1 MGWYDGEEITAAQR
15 EMLGHMEGREHTI
28 RVSPRQGVPYING
41 IDGVT
46 GMQYLNTGYG
56 RKGRERRTGQP
67 EQIEKMVFSI

>member
-46 GMQYLNTGYG
+46 GMQYL
-56 RKGRERRTGQP
+56 KIP
-67 EQIEKMVFSI
+67 DMVEKEGSGAQGSQSR